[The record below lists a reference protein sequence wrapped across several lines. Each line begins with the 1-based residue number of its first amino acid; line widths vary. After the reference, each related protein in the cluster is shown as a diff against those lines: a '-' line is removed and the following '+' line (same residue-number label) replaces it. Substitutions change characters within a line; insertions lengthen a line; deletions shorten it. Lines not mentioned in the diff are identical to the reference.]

1 MLNKKHILTCILAA
15 GMLFALSACSSK
27 TVSHNSV
34 PATTSKSLGYQ
45 TTTTKSSNFKAPDF
59 PDDIEHEPPQGEGF
73 DITNEDIF
81 EKGYYAFQFDSFSD
95 AYIFWGMKNN
105 SDVDIEWS
113 VYRVDNE
120 LSEDEIK
127 ELAKTEPLAINEGS
141 DSISEG
147 QWIYVLCNIN
157 KETASA
163 PVDSTFY
170 LSSYRGY
177 A

>member
-15 GMLFALSACSSK
+15 GMLFALSACSNK
-27 TVSHNSV
+27 TVSPNSV

-95 AYIFWGMKNN
+95 AYIFWCKFRFNCTW
-105 SDVDIEWS
+105 IPLRPA
-113 VYRVDNE
+113 Y
-120 LSEDEIK
+120 EIPVH
-127 ELAKTEPLAINEGS
+127 LHAFPIQLHAIPLQTA
-141 DSISEG
+141 
-147 QWIYVLCNIN
+147 WRFLLVL
-157 KETASA
+157 
-163 PVDSTFY
+163 
-170 LSSYRGY
+170 
-177 A
+177 

>member
-15 GMLFALSACSSK
+15 CMFFTLTACSKKSK
-27 TVSHNSV
+27 ET
-34 PATTSKSLGYQ
+34 PTRFPL
-45 TTTTKSSNFKAPDF
+45 TTTKSTKSSNFKAPDF
-59 PDDIEHEPPQGEGF
+59 PDNIDHEPPQGEGF

-113 VYRVDNE
+113 VYRVDKE

>member
-1 MLNKKHILTCILAA
+1 MQFYWNQHAVFPE
-15 GMLFALSACSSK
+15 FA
-27 TVSHNSV
+27 
-34 PATTSKSLGYQ
+34 
-45 TTTTKSSNFKAPDF
+45 
-59 PDDIEHEPPQGEGF
+59 
-73 DITNEDIF
+73 
-81 EKGYYAFQFDSFSD
+81 
-95 AYIFWGMKNN
+95 IFWGMKNN